1 MNILLFIIIGVLS
14 LYCICGTVYF
24 IFFRKKIYNKIQNQL
39 MEFTKLNDEMMEYK
53 ASLDKMTGEQNN
65 KITNIALQN
74 SKNEIAIR
82 HIQNALVVTNN
93 GFLRPTQSSM
103 M

>member
-1 MNILLFIIIGVLS
+1 
-14 LYCICGTVYF
+14 
-24 IFFRKKIYNKIQNQL
+24 
-39 MEFTKLNDEMMEYK
+39 MMEYK
-53 ASLDKMTGEQNN
+53 TSLYKMTGEQNN